1 MINYDKVQTIVTRK
15 MVKEKIKFQGN
26 TIIREKVEL
35 EWNMPKIINSDI
47 SYQLMFGN
55 KPAIAKLKQ
64 DSGIDTIKVNLSNL
78 ITK

>member
-1 MINYDKVQTIVTRK
+1 MTNYDKVQTIVTRK
-15 MVKEKIKFQGN
+15 IVKEKIKFQGN

-64 DSGIDTIKVNLSNL
+64 ESGIEEVVINNY
-78 ITK
+78 

>member
-1 MINYDKVQTIVTRK
+1 MANYDKVQTIVTRK
-15 MVKEKIKFQGN
+15 IVKEKIKFQGN

-35 EWNMPKIINSDI
+35 EWNIPKIINSDI

-64 DSGIDTIKVNLSNL
+64 ESGIEEVVINNY
-78 ITK
+78 